1 MSVAARPLFAFDN
14 TFVRE
19 LEGLYLEWRGDELE
33 RPALLALNAP
43 LAAQL
48 GADLDAL
55 RRPEGV
61 AVLAGSTVPEGAQ
74 PVAQAYAGHQFGGY
88 SPRLGDGRALLLG
101 EIVDSGGVRQDLHLK
116 GSGKTPFARAGDGKA
131 AIGPMLREFAISEAV
146 HALGIRTA
154 RALAVVATNEPVRRE
169 TLLPGAVL
177 ARVAESHLRVGTFE
191 YAARG
196 GDAALL
202 RRLAD
207 YAIAR
212 HYPESASAADPYL
225 DFYARVVGAQ
235 ADLIASWMLVG
246 FVHGVMNT
254 DNVTISG
261 QTIDYGPCAFMDR
274 YDRATV
280 FSSIDERGRY
290 AYGNQP
296 AVGQWDLA
304 RLGDALLPLIG
315 PDQDAAVSALEAVL
329 RSFTDR
335 YRAAFTTGM
344 AAKLGLRGGTTAEST
359 AGDVELL
366 VDELI
371 ELLQSAQPDF
381 TGFFRAL
388 ADELRGAP
396 HAFAAA
402 VGDRAP
408 FETWL
413 TRWRE
418 LLAAQGAEA
427 AAAADA
433 MDAVN
438 PVYIPRNHLVEE
450 ALAAA
455 TGGDLQPFAAML
467 KVLAQPFT
475 ERPGLE
481 AWAAP
486 APAAGRPY
494 RTFCGT

>member
-19 LEGLYLEWRGDELE
+19 LHGLYEPWAGAEIDAPVLV
-33 RPALLALNAP
+33 ALNAP

-48 GADLDAL
+48 GIDVADLQSPDA
-55 RRPEGV
+55 V
-61 AVLAGSTVPEGAQ
+61 AALAGSVAPEGAE

-101 EIVDSGGVRQDLHLK
+101 EVVDVHGVRQDLHLK
-116 GSGKTPFARAGDGKA
+116 GSGKTPFARGGDGKA

-154 RALAVVATNEPVRRE
+154 RALAVVATNESVRRE
-169 TLLPGAVL
+169 VLLPGAVL
-177 ARVAESHLRVGTFE
+177 TRVAESHLRVGTFE
-191 YAARG
+191 YAAARG
-196 GDAALL
+196 DVELL

-212 HYPESASAADPYL
+212 HYPDA
-225 DFYARVVGAQ
+225 AQ
-235 ADLIASWMLVG
+235 ADRPYLGFYERVIAAQAELIASWMLVG
-246 FVHGVMNT
+246 FIHGVMNT
-254 DNVTISG
+254 DNVAISG

-274 YDRATV
+274 YDVATV
-280 FSSIDERGRY
+280 FSSIDTGGRY

-296 AVGQWDLA
+296 AIGEWDLA
-304 RLGDALLPLIG
+304 RLGEALLPLLG
-315 PDQDAAVSALEAVL
+315 DDREAAAAAATHAL
-329 RSFTDR
+329 RSFAPR
-335 YRAAFTTGM
+335 YESAYLAGM
-344 AAKLGLRGGTTAEST
+344 AAKLGLREVSPEAE
-359 AGDVELL
+359 AVVEALL
-366 VDELI
+366 G
-371 ELLQSAQPDF
+371 LLQDEQPDF
-381 TGFFRAL
+381 TSFFRAL
-388 ADELRGAP
+388 SASLL
-396 HAFAAA
+396 
-402 VGDRAP
+402 GDRSRLHALLIDP
-408 FETWL
+408 ARLGPWEQQ
-413 TRWRE
+413 WRA
-418 LLAAQGAEA
+418 LLEARGIQPADAAR
-427 AAAADA
+427 A

-455 TGGDLQPFAAML
+455 TGGDLGPFAKML
-467 KVLAQPFT
+467 AVLEQPFT

-486 APAAGRPY
+486 APDDDGAY